1 MPEMHD
7 EVVKSQKT
15 KEKRDEK
22 EVEDS
27 KYVSMESIPKI
38 LSEENQAKQDAI
50 MEGETSSLIP
60 TLQTTVGSKRSKKFI
75 FRDVKNAS

>member
-22 EVEDS
+22 EVEEP
-27 KYVSMESIPKI
+27 VTQE
-38 LSEENQAKQDAI
+38 LLEA
-50 MEGETSSLIP
+50 
-60 TLQTTVGSKRSKKFI
+60 
-75 FRDVKNAS
+75 